1 MITSCSISKARFI
14 LFYSVTFSWSKFPT
28 MSNSPFLS
36 FIWRRS
42 SFDFLVQ
49 PQNALL
55 LPFSDD
61 EIERGTPKNFIYDN
75 IWLHM
80 FIYLAFGIFCLGNR
94 KLNTAAL
101 NLIEWFHGSIEIY
114 ALDANLKLNCEFL
127 ILFDIP
133 NTCLQKKTLFHI
145 IASIK
150 TSIRFEIPN
159 S

>member
-1 MITSCSISKARFI
+1 
-14 LFYSVTFSWSKFPT
+14 

-101 NLIEWFHGSIEIY
+101 NLIEWFHGSIDKDICARCKSETQLWVSYSLWYPKYLLIVETIISY
-114 ALDANLKLNCEFL
+114 CKHLLELNRNNLNHTHL
-127 ILFDIP
+127 
-133 NTCLQKKTLFHI
+133 KKINITF
-145 IASIK
+145 
-150 TSIRFEIPN
+150 
-159 S
+159 